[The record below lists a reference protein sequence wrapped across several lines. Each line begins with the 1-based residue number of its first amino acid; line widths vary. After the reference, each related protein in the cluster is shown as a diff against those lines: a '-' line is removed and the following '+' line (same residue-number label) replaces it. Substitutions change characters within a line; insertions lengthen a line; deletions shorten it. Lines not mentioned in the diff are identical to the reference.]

1 MNLYEII
8 YAIREGLKEYTD
20 DTKYTDDY
28 LMYLVR
34 LKRASYI
41 RREYSVL
48 NRIVDQDI
56 SQTFCMALELVSDTE
71 CPECEFDI
79 DDCEVVR
86 TAQKLPYPIELHNK
100 SMIMRVAPIGVLKSK
115 FDFVSRERAIFA
127 GEGEFEKNAVFAFL
141 HSNGHIYL
149 KSKKS
154 FYKSLDAITVTAVL
168 ENPEEVTLFKGCG
181 GPNTPCYTL
190 DKDRYPVKNWMI
202 DLIIK
207 EIINELARM
216 KSLPEDN
223 LNNSNDDNG

>member
-1 MNLYEII
+1 MNLYEIV

-34 LKRASYI
+34 LKRASFI

-48 NRIVDQDI
+48 NRIIDQDI
-56 SQTFCMALELVSDTE
+56 AQTICMPLELVSDSE
-71 CPECEFDI
+71 CPECNFDT

-86 TAQKLPYPIELHNK
+86 TKDVLPYTIELHNR
-100 SMIMRVAPIGVLKSK
+100 SLLIRVAPIGVFKHRFEL
-115 FDFVSRERAIFA
+115 VSRERIVYA
-127 GEGEFEKNAVFAFL
+127 GDGAFEQNAVFAFL

-154 FYKSLDAITVTAVL
+154 FFKSLDAISATGVFEDPL
-168 ENPEEVTLFKGCG
+168 SLSRFKGCG
-181 GPNTPCYTL
+181 SPDSPCYKADT
-190 DKDRYPVKNWMI
+190 DKYPIKTWMV
-202 DLIIK
+202 DLIIS
-207 EIINELARM
+207 EIINELSRL
-216 KSLPEDN
+216 KQIPEDT